1 MTAALDLPERFA
13 RLATLL
19 RTRSRQTI
27 AVRGGSAQPP
37 TEAAVL
43 VPLHVV
49 EPDGPVHLWLLKRP
63 DTMRTHAGQIAFP
76 GGRRDPEDASS
87 EGAALREAHEEIGL
101 DPAHVRVLGPL
112 DTLVTPTGF
121 HIEPHVALVDA
132 AFVPVPSAAEV
143 DLVFR
148 APLVTFTTEPRG
160 EYPRI
165 GYGID
170 ASGGAAPANEQ
181 FVWGATFWIARSLAL
196 LVQQMGPEARL
207 L

>member
-1 MTAALDLPERFA
+1 MTVLDVLPERFA
-13 RLATLL
+13 RLAALL
-19 RTRSRQTI
+19 RTRARQTI

-37 TEAAVL
+37 VEAAVL

-49 EPDGPVHLWLLKRP
+49 EPDGPVHVWLLKRP
-63 DTMRTHAGQIAFP
+63 ETMRTHAGQIAFP
-76 GGRRDPEDASS
+76 GGRRDPQDASS
-87 EGAALREAHEEIGL
+87 EAAALREAHEEIGL
-101 DPAHVRVLGPL
+101 GSAHVRVLGPL

-121 HIEPHVALVDA
+121 HIEPYVALVDS

-148 APLVTFTTEPRG
+148 APLVTFTTAPRG
-160 EYPRI
+160 DYPRI
-165 GYGID
+165 GYDIQ
-170 ASGGAAPANEQ
+170 EQ

-196 LVQQMGPEARL
+196 MVQQMGPAAYL